1 MLQTP
6 WLRQFVTLIKQRVK
20 HNNEKRIQQRLVY
33 HEENRLYFPR
43 FKPHTAVISQRSVR
57 CTRSRYL
64 QKKDEPVV
72 FNPMVISATLSD
84 KSIEEIPGTLH
95 LFDKEKSGYATYAV
109 PVTSCRKHQA
119 SISGEPV
126 RAARRPRQI
135 AATVFRSA
143 ESQVSQERWFCWTTR
158 K

>member
-1 MLQTP
+1 MKKVACIFLVSN
-6 WLRQFVTLIKQRVK
+6 LTLPLSPNAL
-20 HNNEKRIQQRLVY
+20 HAA
-33 HEENRLYFPR
+33 HE
-43 FKPHTAVISQRSVR
+43 TGISK
-57 CTRSRYL
+57 
-64 QKKDEPVV
+64 KKDEPVV

-95 LFDKEKSGYATYAV
+95 LFDKEKSGCATYAV

-119 SISGEPV
+119 SISGEQV
-126 RAARRPRQI
+126 RAARRLRQI

-143 ESQVSQERWFCWTTR
+143 ESQASQEHWFCWTTR